1 MKALLLILLAL
12 ALPASAVEFTGES
25 LETIRK
31 NIDAKRAVLVDTRG
45 QEEWND
51 GHVEGAIFLPM
62 NRLRRMEPGE
72 LEKQLPK
79 DKVIYTHCV
88 VGMRARA
95 VGKVLESHGYTV
107 RVIKPGYGDLIAA
120 GFRKAKE

>member
-12 ALPASAVEFTGES
+12 VFPAWAAEFAGES

-31 NIDAKRAVLVDTRG
+31 NIAAKRAVLVDTRG

-62 NRLRRMEPGE
+62 NRLRRMEAGE
-72 LEKQLPK
+72 LEQQLPK

-95 VGKVLESHGYTV
+95 VAKVLERHGYNT
-107 RVIKPGYGDLIAA
+107 RPIKQGYDDLISA
-120 GFRKAKE
+120 GFKKAGD